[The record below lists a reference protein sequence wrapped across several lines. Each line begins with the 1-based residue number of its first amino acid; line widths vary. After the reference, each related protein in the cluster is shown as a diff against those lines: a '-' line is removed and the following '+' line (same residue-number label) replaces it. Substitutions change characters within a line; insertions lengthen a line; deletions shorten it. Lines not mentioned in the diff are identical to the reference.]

1 MAMSDPKTIAS
12 SEAPEEKLGV
22 VHENI
27 EGWIPAL
34 STDAE
39 IRAALEKAFDFR
51 GDLTITLKDGRKIE
65 GYVFDRKVKGPLL
78 SECFVRVMPK
88 DTSEKLSLPYSE
100 IAALVFTGR
109 DTAAGKSFAAWVKK
123 YDEKKASGETNIG
136 IEAESLD

>member
-100 IAALVFTGR
+100 IAAL
-109 DTAAGKSFAAWVKK
+109 
-123 YDEKKASGETNIG
+123 
-136 IEAESLD
+136 